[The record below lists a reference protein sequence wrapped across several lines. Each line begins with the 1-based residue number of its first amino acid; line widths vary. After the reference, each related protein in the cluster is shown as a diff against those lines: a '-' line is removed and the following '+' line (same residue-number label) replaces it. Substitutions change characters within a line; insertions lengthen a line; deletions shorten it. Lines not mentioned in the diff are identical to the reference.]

1 MRIWL
6 NNQYNCSNIVDV
18 CVVGAGA
25 AGMAAAHAAAKEGA
39 RVLLVEREACPGGIL
54 PQCVHDGFGVFSVGK
69 SLTGPAYAQTLW
81 EKLDKC
87 DIDVLLSCDV
97 CSLSYASPSEINSS
111 ECCAQVVRVALRGA
125 AVGGEG
131 YIYARQL
138 VLATGCYEKPASS
151 LGIVGTRPAGVMT
164 AGAAQRLM
172 NVDGMLPGKNVVI
185 LGTGD
190 IAAIVAR
197 RLKLEGANV
206 VAMIGAQITCLHRNY
221 VQCIREFNIPLRVPW
236 TVLSVEGS
244 ARVQAVT
251 IAPLDEQG
259 KPDISRKEEIACDTL
274 LLAAGLKPRTEVLDA
289 LLCCDKQAQNAL
301 ETPLIQLAGNAS
313 TIHAL
318 VDAAVVEGV
327 QAGITAAKRA
337 LDARGDSRPKQT
349 KKSVFL
355 PHVSEEN
362 LARGASVCPTD
373 SSKHYTCSMCP
384 KSCTGTYHE
393 NEDGS
398 FTCAGFECEKGKA
411 QAQELAGTAH
421 ELFAFTGTVLL
432 ENEGGLYHLPVHSSA
447 VFSQKQ
453 IMLVAQEAK
462 KLCVQ
467 GSYACGQTV
476 VSNIAGLNCTLEAS
490 CDSSL
495 LERMGMNGGV

>member
-25 AGMAAAHAAAKEGA
+25 AGMAAAHAAAKGGA

-81 EKLDKC
+81 EKLGEC
-87 DIDVLLSCDV
+87 DIDMLLSCDV
-97 CSLSYASPSEINSS
+97 CSLSYTSSSEIASALAVGEYCDS
-111 ECCAQVVRVALRGA
+111 QVVRISVRGT

-131 YIYARQL
+131 YVYARQL
-138 VLATGCYEKPASS
+138 ILATGCYEKSASS

-164 AGAAQRLM
+164 AGEAQRLM
-172 NVDGMLPGKNVVI
+172 NMDGMLPGKNVVM

-197 RLKLEGANV
+197 RLALEGANV
-206 VAMIGAQITCLHRNY
+206 VAMVGAQITCLHRNY
-221 VQCIREFNIPLRVPW
+221 VQCIREFDILLRVPW

-244 ARVQAVT
+244 ARVEAVT
-251 IAPLDEQG
+251 IAPLDEHG
-259 KPDISRKEEIACDTL
+259 KPDASHKETIACDTL

-289 LLCCDKQAQNAL
+289 LLGCGEQDQNAL
-301 ETPLIQLAGNAS
+301 ETSLIQLAGNAS

-318 VDAAVVEGV
+318 VDAAVVEGA

-337 LDARGDSRPKQT
+337 LDARGDSQPAQT

-373 SSKHYTCSMCP
+373 SNKHYTCSMCP
-384 KSCTGTYHE
+384 KSCTGTYQE

-398 FTCAGFECEKGKA
+398 FTCTGFECEKGKA

-432 ENEGGLYHLPVHSSA
+432 ENNGCYYRLPVHSS
-447 VFSQKQ
+447 VSLSKNQ
-453 IMLVAQEAK
+453 IDLVAQETK
-462 KLCVQ
+462 KLCLHGDYV
-467 GSYACGQTV
+467 CGQTV
-476 VSNIAGLNCTLEAS
+476 VSNIAGLNCNLEAS
-490 CDSSL
+490 CDSSFL
-495 LERMGMNGGV
+495 K